1 MHIKIFAEKLS
12 SATSKEK
19 IKHDHE
25 EKVVALADFPSR
37 LQSVALINPIFFS
50 QRYDLH

>member
-1 MHIKIFAEKLS
+1 MNGALQAVQHQK
-12 SATSKEK
+12 K
-19 IKHDHE
+19 IKHDRE
-25 EKVVALADFPSR
+25 EKVVVLADFPSR